1 MLIGRE
7 VIAVNIKKEQIK
19 MKISLILYIIF
30 AILGFIGAFMVIT
43 KRLNNAGYVI
53 IPMLFATAFSI
64 FYRKSKKAIEV
75 NKQ

>member
-1 MLIGRE
+1 MD
-7 VIAVNIKKEQIK
+7 IKKEQIK
-19 MKISLILYIIF
+19 MKIFLILYTIF
-30 AILGFIGAFMVIT
+30 TILGFIGAFMVIT

-64 FYRKSKKAIEV
+64 FYRKSKKAIEE